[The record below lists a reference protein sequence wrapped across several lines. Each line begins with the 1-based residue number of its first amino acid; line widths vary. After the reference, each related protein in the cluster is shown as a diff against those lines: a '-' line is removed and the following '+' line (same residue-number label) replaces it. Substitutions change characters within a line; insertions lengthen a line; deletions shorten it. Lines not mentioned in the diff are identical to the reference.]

1 MSGGTCH
8 VCVVR
13 NKETNVYSIYVSR
26 DTEEK
31 FEDLGVENKNELV
44 MNY

>member
-1 MSGGTCH
+1 MIKPSLFMSGGTCH
-8 VCVVR
+8 VCV
-13 NKETNVYSIYVSR
+13 VSR

-31 FEDLGVENKNELV
+31 FEDLGVGNKNELV